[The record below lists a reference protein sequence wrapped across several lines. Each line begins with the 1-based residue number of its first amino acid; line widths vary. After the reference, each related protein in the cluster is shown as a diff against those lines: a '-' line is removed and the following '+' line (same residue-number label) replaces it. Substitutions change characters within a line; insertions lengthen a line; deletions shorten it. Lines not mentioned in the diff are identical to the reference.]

1 MVFYIGDYAVHL
13 IRKKSNDPCK
23 SKNEFGICG
32 NDFTNP
38 LNRISLIS
46 LKPLKSHV
54 LGRESSA
61 MWLVKTTS

>member
-38 LNRISLIS
+38 LNQGELIS
-46 LKPLKSHV
+46 LNILKAYDLTERS
-54 LGRESSA
+54 E
-61 MWLVKTTS
+61 